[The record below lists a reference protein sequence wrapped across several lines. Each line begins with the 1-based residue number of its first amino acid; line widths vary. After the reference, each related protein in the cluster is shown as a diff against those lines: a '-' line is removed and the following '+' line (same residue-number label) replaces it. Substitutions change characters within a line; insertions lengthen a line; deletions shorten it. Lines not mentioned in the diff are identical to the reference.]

1 MPENGKKF
9 ERTTPPTKEEWAEIW
24 PAIEKAD
31 KAWLI
36 IGPIHAVV
44 TNWKAL
50 LIVAIVVLWLNNPKI
65 LEALR
70 VITGQGQ

>member
-1 MPENGKKF
+1 MLDNGKYG
-9 ERTTPPTKEEWAEIW
+9 RTTPPTKEEW
-24 PAIEKAD
+24 PAIWANLEKAE

-36 IGPIHAVV
+36 IAPIHAVV
-44 TNWKAL
+44 TNWRAL

-65 LEALR
+65 LDALR

>member
-1 MPENGKKF
+1 MTDNGKRYQ
-9 ERTTPPTKEEWAEIW
+9 RTTPPTKEEWPELW
-24 PAIEKAD
+24 DAIEKAD

-44 TNWKAL
+44 TNWRAL

-70 VITGQGQ
+70 VITGQGP